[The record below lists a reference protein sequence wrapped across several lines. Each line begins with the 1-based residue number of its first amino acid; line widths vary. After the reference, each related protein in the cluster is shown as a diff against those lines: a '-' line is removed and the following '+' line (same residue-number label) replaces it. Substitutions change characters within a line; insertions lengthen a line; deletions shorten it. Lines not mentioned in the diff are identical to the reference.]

1 MELTVSHWI
10 YLAVVLL
17 VILGMVLKRGVISVT
32 VAGTFVIGWLAKDSF
47 VGAGQVLYTANLT
60 AAKILLDIILIIALM
75 IALLKIM
82 EQTGA
87 DYLLMRP
94 LSKLF
99 KGPGAAFWGI
109 GSIKGLL
116 SAFLWPTPAT
126 MTVGPMLIP
135 SALRA
140 GLPLVGIAVA
150 MNLFGHGIALSGDF
164 VIQGAPKLTGQ
175 AAGVTVSE
183 MLAASWPLV
192 LVTGLVS
199 TVLAYFYLRRDMKN
213 GTLTVEIDEQQDV
226 RTEFSWVARTAAW
239 VVPLSFAAVIAVT
252 IWMKLRG
259 GDATALVGG
268 VGLLLLILIA
278 IGEYRMNAHKEI
290 MEALQAGFV
299 FAIKIFAPVIPIAAF
314 FFLGSP
320 EVAPQILGEGAPG
333 LLFDLGQALSTV
345 VPLSAVPVAV
355 IIVTIGIISGLD
367 GSGFS
372 GLVMVGTL
380 SQALGVPA
388 GVDVA
393 VLAALGQMG
402 AIWAGGG
409 TLVPWGVLD
418 ISGVTGVSP
427 EELTRRNFL
436 PVMAGLAAATVL
448 AILLM
453 Q

>member
-17 VILGMVLKRGVISVT
+17 VILGMVFKRGVIAVT
-32 VAGTFVIGWLAKDSF
+32 VIGTLIIGWIWSGSF
-47 VGAGQVLYTANLT
+47 VTAGQTLFTANLT
-60 AAKILLDIILIIALM
+60 AAKILFDIILIIALM
-75 IALLKIM
+75 IALLRMM
-82 EQTGA
+82 ERVGA

-94 LSKLF
+94 MSKLF
-99 KGPGAAFWGI
+99 KSPTGAFFSVGAV
-109 GSIKGLL
+109 KGLI

-126 MTVGPMLIP
+126 MTVGPMMIP
-135 SALRA
+135 AALRA
-140 GLPLVGIAVA
+140 GLPMIGIAVA
-150 MNLFGHGIALSGDF
+150 MNLFGHGISLSGDF
-164 VIQGAPKLTGQ
+164 IIQGAPKLTGQ
-175 AAGVTVSE
+175 AAGVPVSE
-183 MLAASWPLV
+183 MIAASWPLV

-199 TVLAYFYLRRDMKN
+199 VSLAFFMLRKDMKR
-213 GTLTVEIDEQQDV
+213 GVITAEIPEQEAV
-226 RTEFSWVARTAAW
+226 RDTFSPVAKTAAW
-239 VVPLSFAAVIAVT
+239 LVPLSFVAVIFTT
-252 IWMKLRG
+252 IWLELRG

-268 VGLLLLILIA
+268 VGFLLLILIA
-278 IGEYRMNAHKEI
+278 LGEFKTKAHHEL
-290 MEALQAGFV
+290 MSALQEGFV

-333 LLFDLGQALSTV
+333 LLFDLGTALSTI
-345 VPLSAVPVAV
+345 VPLTAVPVAI

-380 SQALGVPA
+380 AQALGVPA
-388 GVDVA
+388 GVDIA

-402 AIWAGGG
+402 AIWSGGG

-427 EELTRRNFL
+427 DELTRRNFL
-436 PVMAGLAAATVL
+436 PVMAGLLAATVL
-448 AILLM
+448 AIFLM
-453 Q
+453 

>member
-10 YLAVVLL
+10 YLAVVLI
-17 VILGMVLKRGVISVT
+17 VIISMIFKRGVIAVCIL
-32 VAGTFVIGWLAKDSF
+32 GTLAIGWIWSGSA
-47 VGAGQVLYTANLT
+47 VTAGQTLFTANLT
-60 AAKILLDIILIIALM
+60 AAKVLLDIIVIIALM
-75 IALLKIM
+75 IGLLRMM
-82 EQTGA
+82 EKVKA

-94 LSKLF
+94 IGKLF
-99 KGPGAAFWGI
+99 KSPTGAFWGI
-109 GSIKGLL
+109 GTVKGLL

-135 SALRA
+135 GALRA
-140 GLPLVGIAVA
+140 GLPLIGIAAA

-164 VIQGAPKLTGQ
+164 IIQGAPKLTGQ
-175 AAGVTVSE
+175 AAGVSVSD
-183 MLAASWPLV
+183 MIAASWPLV
-192 LVTGLVS
+192 LVTGIVA
-199 TVLAYFYLRRDMKN
+199 TALAFCQLRKDLAN
-213 GTLTVEIDEQQDV
+213 GTIVPEVNDEQAAP
-226 RTEFSWVARTAAW
+226 TEFSWVARTAAW
-239 VVPLSFAAVIAVT
+239 FVPLSFVAVIATT
-252 IWMKLRG
+252 ILLKLRG

-268 VGLLLLILIA
+268 VGVLLLILIA
-278 IGEYRMNAHKEI
+278 LAEYRSKAHIVI
-290 MEALQAGFV
+290 MEALQEGFV

-320 EVAPQILGEGAPG
+320 EIAPQILGQGAPG
-333 LLFDLGQALSTV
+333 LLFDLGTALSSI
-345 VPLSAVPVAV
+345 VPLSAVPVAL

-380 SQALGVPA
+380 AQALGTPA
-388 GVDVA
+388 GVDIA
-393 VLAALGQMG
+393 VLAALGQIG
-402 AIWAGGG
+402 AVWSGGG

-436 PVMAGLAAATVL
+436 PVMAGLLCATVA

-453 Q
+453 